1 MFSKTGFSCWLLA
14 VTAVAVAAL
23 LVWPAVA
30 LSSIPTEQT
39 ATVSLGV
46 SARGS
51 VQKTLLLAGTT
62 AYADERFAISPQSGI
77 AVWVTSK
84 QEGQSVARGEALL
97 RLDVTAQENLLA
109 ACYAKPS
116 EKSLSSELLLAAG
129 GQPRLSADQLKES
142 ISQSTVRAHEAGQVL
157 RTLVRPGEAVQ
168 AGTPVALLASSNQE
182 IRALA
187 DAHERRQLRPGL
199 PVRLEQNGAF
209 IAWGRVESISSL
221 TVDSVSGL
229 SVAQVNVKPVSP
241 LSLAM
246 GESVEVSVILEE
258 NADTVTVP
266 LEALDDQGRIW
277 QVHDGRAWPL
287 AADAEVFDDQRVPVT
302 GLSENTPV
310 ILSPPNNLV
319 SGQRIREALE

>member
-30 LSSIPTEQT
+30 LSSIPTERT

-97 RLDVTAQENLLA
+97 RLDVTAQENLLT

-157 RTLVRPGEAVQ
+157 GMSKWQVFRHVVLLQVVKRVIPPMSNEIITLVKDTA
-168 AGTPVALLASSNQE
+168 LASV
-182 IRALA
+182 IVHVDL
-187 DAHERRQLRPGL
+187 
-199 PVRLEQNGAF
+199 F
-209 IAWGRVESISSL
+209 TIAKQI
-221 TVDSVSGL
+221 
-229 SVAQVNVKPVSP
+229 VN
-241 LSLAM
+241 A
-246 GESVEVSVILEE
+246 EVIL
-258 NADTVTVP
+258 
-266 LEALDDQGRIW
+266 
-277 QVHDGRAWPL
+277 WPL
-287 AADAEVFDDQRVPVT
+287 FYAGVFYLIFNGILT
-302 GLSENTPV
+302 LLLGKLEKKLSYYKV
-310 ILSPPNNLV
+310 
-319 SGQRIREALE
+319 